1 MELSYGVMEDDSWLK
16 NITTVEFLPWL
27 FYKGGKS

>member
-16 NITTVEFLPWL
+16 KKRYYHGRNSTVVIL
-27 FYKGGKS
+27 